1 MAMKCVAQ
9 IPYPIAAPAIAIQ
22 ISRLRPCD
30 AIARRNILT
39 ATILATKQTVP
50 ASRTSRQSCSSV
62 RHAKTRYIDRPLFVS
77 PTKYSGWIF
86 NLANVLELSATW
98 LSTCMSRL
106 FQLYWSRPYSLHHPD
121 GGSLGAVSERQNA
134 RTGPR
139 SDGSSPRDASRD
151 MRRDGPRSQRLAA
164 KPVIGAAQSAYRVS

>member
-86 NLANVLELSATW
+86 NLANILELSATW

-121 GGSLGAVSERQNA
+121 RRQPRGSFRTAKRPHRVTLGRQLA
-134 RTGPR
+134 QRRFPR
-139 SDGSSPRDASRD
+139 HAPRWDREAN
-151 MRRDGPRSQRLAA
+151 G
-164 KPVIGAAQSAYRVS
+164 